1 MSQNRMSG
9 AGHEAK
15 GAIKEAAGKMVGNR
29 RVQAEGAAEKIA
41 GRAQK
46 TLGKA
51 QDKTAKAI
59 KRH

>member
-15 GAIKEAAGKMVGNR
+15 GVIKEAAGRLSGNR
-29 RVQAEGAAEKIA
+29 RMQAEGVAEKLA

-46 TLGKA
+46 NIGKA
-51 QDKTAKAI
+51 QNKTAKAI
-59 KRH
+59 KKH